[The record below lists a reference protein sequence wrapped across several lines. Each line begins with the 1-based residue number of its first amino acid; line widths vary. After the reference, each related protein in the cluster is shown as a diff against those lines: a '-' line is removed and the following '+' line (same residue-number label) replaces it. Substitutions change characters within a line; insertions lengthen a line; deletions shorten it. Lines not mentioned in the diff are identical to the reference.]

1 MIGKRVSRER
11 RKHIQE
17 PERVV
22 EKRVIRKRVRQK
34 YLLEPPGLACICAAN
49 CSWVFDRARVA
60 MGTNGGAE
68 KHEEEI
74 RQL

>member
-1 MIGKRVSRER
+1 MIRKRVSRER

-17 PERVV
+17 PERAV

-34 YLLEPPGLACICAAN
+34 YLLEPPGLACISAVN

-60 MGTNGGAE
+60 MGANAGAE
-68 KHEEEI
+68 NTKKK
-74 RQL
+74 